1 MRLKNLIKTISII
14 FIFLTMLL
22 ACQPTNEDN
31 SNNDNENT
39 DKIAEDFVYVKGA
52 TITGAITASGYTT
65 SDIFKDGKTLTVP
78 NLYVCDHEVTQAEYE
93 KYCTY
98 GSYCSPSSTYGDGD
112 NYPAYYVSWFDALVY
127 CNKRSIAEGLT
138 PCYTINSSTDPD
150 DWGSIPDSTYHENW
164 SSWWA
169 VTCDFTANGYR
180 LPTEAEGEYAARG
193 GNELSGYQYKY
204 AGSDIIDEVA
214 WYYTD
219 NSDRKTH
226 TVKSKKA
233 NGLGLYDMSG
243 NVWEWCWDSY
253 GSDYRYARGG
263 SWLSSADDCTVSSK
277 FCGIAYRNNTYHIGF
292 RVVRT
297 AIAE

>member
-39 DKIAEDFVYVKGA
+39 DKIAEDFVYVKGT

-65 SDIFKDGKTLTVP
+65 SDIFKDGKTVTVP

-127 CNKRSIAEGLT
+127 CNKRSIAEDLT
-138 PCYTINSSTDPD
+138 PCYTINNSTDPD

-193 GNELSGYQYKY
+193 GSELSGYQYKY

-214 WYYTD
+214 WYDD
-219 NSDRKTH
+219 NSSSKTH
-226 TVKSKKA
+226 EVKSKAA

-243 NVWEWCWDSY
+243 NLWELCWNSRDNKR
-253 GSDYRYARGG
+253 RYLRGG
-263 SWLSSADDCTVSSK
+263 SWNYSADSCSVSHR
-277 FCGIAYRNNTYHIGF
+277 GIDYAYNRNDSDGF

-297 AIAE
+297 AE